1 MAEKANPFFDESE
14 YARQDHLHPHET
26 RSVEISKEQLAELAE
41 YIRTRRIFPTP
52 RTDINYFKG
61 E

>member
-1 MAEKANPFFDESE
+1 MAEKSKNTLNESE
-14 YARQDHLHPHET
+14 YARYDHLHPNET
-26 RSVEISKEQLAELAE
+26 RSVEISIEQLAELAE
-41 YIRTRRIFPTP
+41 HIRTRRIFQTP